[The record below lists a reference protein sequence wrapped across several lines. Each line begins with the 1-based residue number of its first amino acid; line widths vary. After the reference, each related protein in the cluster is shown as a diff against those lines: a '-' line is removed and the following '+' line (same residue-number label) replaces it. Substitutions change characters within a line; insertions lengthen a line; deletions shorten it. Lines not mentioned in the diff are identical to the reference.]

1 MDRGVWRWQW
11 LAMAVLSAGLVLLP
25 WNQPISWLVIG
36 LGVLTALKLREAR
49 ERPEHRL
56 VGLLQL
62 VLAGLLGALQPE
74 LGPSL
79 LQCLA
84 VLLAL
89 AGLLAQELGQG
100 PGWRLLLR
108 RSASVL
114 LAALPMALVLF
125 LLVPRLAPFN
135 ELSAGQ
141 GPGAWTGLSENLE
154 PGQIAALGTNSAPAA
169 RVVFLAGAAPPPSQR
184 YWRVLVHEGFDGSR
198 WSSLARRSARAAG
211 ETGAPDEAPG
221 DTSGPIL
228 QLWLNEPSGLGA
240 VPWSGEG
247 RPLGPDLQLRRN
259 GELQHRGGS
268 GQRRLYGIA
277 AGTTRWQRQPPSPWA
292 LALPAGSNPR
302 LEALG
307 QGWRQQGTAAERLA
321 KAERWFRQGG
331 YRYSRR
337 PGTLPEVAPLDAFLF
352 ERRQGFCGHYASAF
366 TALMRAAGV
375 PARVVSGY
383 VGGEW
388 VQPLGNR
395 GYLDL
400 RQSDAHAWSEVWLE
414 GEGWRRVDPSTW
426 VAGGGLGEGQRA
438 TGWGEVLERGPLG
451 WLRHQ
456 WWGLDLAWS
465 QLWLGFDR
473 DRQAALL
480 QRLIGTDTRWLG
492 LLVLAAVGLG
502 LAIGLGLLGWLRN
515 RGGDPWRR
523 ELERSLAAFA
533 PHGLAPAAGES
544 LPRFAARARQRWP
557 DLEGELHSLVAL
569 YESHRFADPRSGGP
583 GSAGPRNGETTH
595 RQLRKVRRRLVQQ
608 LGRLPR

>member
-1 MDRGVWRWQW
+1 MDPGVWRWQW
-11 LAMAVLSAGLVLLP
+11 LAMAVLTAGLVLLP

-49 ERPEHRL
+49 QRPEHRL

-79 LQCLA
+79 LQGLA

-108 RSASVL
+108 RSATVL

-135 ELSAGQ
+135 QLPDGQ
-141 GPGAWTGLSENLE
+141 GQGALTGLSENLE
-154 PGQIAALGTNSAPAA
+154 PGAIAALGTNSAPAA
-169 RVVFLAGAAPPPSQR
+169 RVVFVAGAAPPPSQR
-184 YWRVLVHEGFDGSR
+184 YWRVLVHERFDGSR
-198 WSSLARRSARAAG
+198 WSSLARRSLPAAG
-211 ETGAPDEAPG
+211 AEETLGEAAG
-221 DTSGPIL
+221 QSDLPIL

-240 VPWSGEG
+240 VPWSGAG
-247 RPLGPDLQLRRN
+247 RPRGPDLKLRRN

-268 GQRRLYGIA
+268 GQRRLYGID
-277 AGTTRWQRQPPSPWA
+277 AGTTPWQRQPPSPWA
-292 LALPAGSNPR
+292 LALPEGSNPR

-307 QGWRQQGTAAERLA
+307 RDWRRQPTATERLA
-321 KAERWFRQGG
+321 AAERWFRQGG
-331 YRYSRR
+331 YRYSRT
-337 PGTLPEVAPLDAFLF
+337 PGTLPAVAPLDAFLF

-383 VGGEW
+383 VGGQW
-388 VQPLGNR
+388 VQPLGSR

-426 VAGGGLGEGQRA
+426 VAGGGLGEGQPA
-438 TGWGEVLERGPLG
+438 TGWGGVLERGPLG

-473 DRQAALL
+473 DRQAELL
-480 QRLIGTDTRWLG
+480 QRLIGGDSRWLG
-492 LLVLAAVGLG
+492 LVVLGALGLG
-502 LAIGLGLLGWLRN
+502 LAIGVGVMGWLRS

-523 ELERSLAAFA
+523 ELERSLVAFA

-557 DLEGELHSLVAL
+557 ELEDELHRLVAL
-569 YESHRFADPRSGGP
+569 YERHRFAGP
-583 GSAGPRNGETTH
+583 GDCGGAGVSP
-595 RQLRKVRRRLVQQ
+595 RQLRMVRRRLVQR
-608 LGRLPR
+608 LRRLPR